1 MTINAKTSHLYRKAG
16 RDPVGVTTIWTGT
29 FTLPGSTEVFT
40 IRTPAPVPSLPV
52 TVQVREARTQLV
64 AQ

>member
-1 MTINAKTSHLYRKAG
+1 MPSEATEQTHHPG
-16 RDPVGVTTIWTGT
+16 HDTTIWTGS

-40 IRTPAPVPSLPV
+40 IRTPATVTSPPV